1 VPQGFLEYGLSF
13 FDQDLAYEHNGS
25 RIPRDAFYAIAC
37 NPRRSVA
44 VEACAGAGKTWML
57 VSRIVRALLDGC
69 PPQDILAITFTKK
82 AAGEMRERLHEWLT
96 GFATETP
103 EKLVQQLL
111 IRGVLPADIGATDA
125 AQLQSPLLTQLA
137 QLQQT
142 VLAAGRPVQIRT
154 FHSWFA
160 ALLRTAP
167 LSVMH
172 RLGLPVDYELL
183 EDDSEAVARTWRP
196 FYTAV
201 LRDDGLHADFT
212 AAVASHGRTQTLKA
226 LTAALSRRVEFV
238 LADAQGA
245 VERALPRWDAMWPD
259 MADSSAGAG
268 AGAGDG
274 NEGATPDT
282 WLLAQSPALY
292 AASRAL
298 GKAGAKTFAAKG
310 GELERAVTAGDVA
323 GVLAALLTQK
333 LEPRK
338 FGDKLE
344 GIEAIRA
351 AQDLAMRHGQAAK
364 QHAAWLHHHRMA
376 RLTRLLLAVFADV
389 KRERGW
395 VDMNDVERAAQLML
409 SDDVLSGWVQ
419 QRLDARVRHLLI
431 DEFQDTNP
439 LQWQALQAWLSGY
452 AGAGGGG
459 PSVFLVGDPKQSIYR
474 FRRAEP
480 QVFLAAQ
487 AFVVEGLGG
496 DRLACD
502 HTRRNAPEVIT
513 LVNTAMAAAQ
523 AAGEVDGFRTH
534 TTESHDT
541 GEVLC
546 LPQIQR
552 EDGNADEDGS
562 GGEDG
567 GWRDSLTVPRVLAED
582 SQRHR
587 ECRQVAVWLERELA
601 RTGTPPK
608 EVMVLARRR
617 AVLSV
622 MQDALRDAGIAAQ
635 QPEKVDLGDAP
646 EVQDIIALLDAL
658 VSPGH
663 DLSLARALKSPLF
676 SLPDADLVEIA
687 LARKRL
693 RAAEAPDSSWFAV
706 LQQPAALPEHLRAI
720 GPTLLRWKALLD
732 RLPPHDAIDTIYQ
745 QGDVLAR
752 FAAAAPAPLRATTL
766 ARLRAVP
773 GAALQIDG
781 GRYATPYGF
790 VRALKAGGIRAPM
803 RADTEAVRL
812 LTVHGAKGLEADWVL
827 LLDTDAAAP
836 RAETMGVLVDWPGE
850 APAPVSFLFLA
861 SETDPPPSAVRAVE
875 TERHAR
881 QREELNGLYV
891 AVTRARRR
899 LVLSSS
905 EPHRSQDGSWWRRL
919 QPLCA
924 PAAVGAAGQDIAAGA
939 VGVDGVDGG
948 VVLPL
953 AEDSF
958 TMPWLP
964 HPPATPD
971 MEASEDVWTDS
982 PEAGLGPSPAA
993 DAEAGARATDAAIGL
1008 AMHRL
1013 LEWAPV
1019 WVDAPPAAAHTP
1031 AQLRAVAREFALG
1044 DKHSER
1050 AADLAARILAGEG
1063 AWAWDSRAVDW
1074 HANEVALVHAG
1085 QMHRLDRLVRRRDTG
1100 EWWVLDYKSAHAPQ
1114 DHIAL
1119 QAQLRGYRAAVQAAH
1134 PQARVRTA
1142 FLTGQGTLVLFE
1154 DNA

>member
-1 VPQGFLEYGLSF
+1 
-13 FDQDLAYEHNGS
+13 
-25 RIPRDAFYAIAC
+25 
-37 NPRRSVA
+37 
-44 VEACAGAGKTWML
+44 M
-57 VSRIVRALLDGC
+57 
-69 PPQDILAITFTKK
+69 
-82 AAGEMRERLHEWLT
+82 
-96 GFATETP
+96 
-103 EKLVQQLL
+103 
-111 IRGVLPADIGATDA
+111 
-125 AQLQSPLLTQLA
+125 
-137 QLQQT
+137 
-142 VLAAGRPVQIRT
+142 
-154 FHSWFA
+154 
-160 ALLRTAP
+160 
-167 LSVMH
+167 
-172 RLGLPVDYELL
+172 
-183 EDDSEAVARTWRP
+183 
-196 FYTAV
+196 
-201 LRDDGLHADFT
+201 
-212 AAVASHGRTQTLKA
+212 
-226 LTAALSRRVEFV
+226 
-238 LADAQGA
+238 
-245 VERALPRWDAMWPD
+245 
-259 MADSSAGAG
+259 
-268 AGAGDG
+268 
-274 NEGATPDT
+274 
-282 WLLAQSPALY
+282 Y

-298 GKAGAKTFAAKG
+298 GKASAKTFAAKG
-310 GELERAVTAGDVA
+310 GELERAVTAGEVA

-351 AQDLAMRHGQAAK
+351 AQELAMRHGQAAK
-364 QHAAWLHHHRMA
+364 QHAAWQHHHRMA

-523 AAGEVDGFRTH
+523 AAGEVDGFRPH

-552 EDGNADEDGS
+552 EDGDAEEDGS
-562 GGEDG
+562 GGGDG

-601 RTGTPPK
+601 RTGTPPNQ
-608 EVMVLARRR
+608 VMVLARRR

-676 SLPDADLVEIA
+676 GLPDADLVDIA
-687 LARKRL
+687 LVRKRL
-693 RAAEAPDSSWFAV
+693 REEKAPDSSWFAV
-706 LQQPAALPEHLRAI
+706 LQQPDRLPEHLRAI
-720 GPTLLRWKALLD
+720 GPTLLRWKDLLD
-732 RLPPHDAIDTIYQ
+732 RLPPHDAIDAIYQ

-790 VRALKAGGIRAPM
+790 VRALKAGGIRAPV

-827 LLDTDAAAP
+827 LLDTDATAP

-861 SETDPPPSAVRAVE
+861 SETDPPPSAVLAVD
-875 TERHAR
+875 TERRAR

-905 EPHRSQDGSWWRRL
+905 EPHRGQDGSWWRRL

-939 VGVDGVDGG
+939 AGADGRAA
-948 VVLPL
+948 LPL
-953 AEDSF
+953 EEGCF

-964 HPPATPD
+964 RPPVLPD
-971 MEASEDVWTDS
+971 MDAPEDVGADRAVT
-982 PEAGLGPSPAA
+982 GLAPPPAA
-993 DAEAGARATDAAIGL
+993 DGEAGARATANAIGL

-1019 WVDAPPAAAHTP
+1019 WADAPPAAAHTP
-1031 AQLRAVAREFALG
+1031 AQLRAVAREFALD

-1050 AADLAARILAGEG
+1050 AAELATRILAGEG
-1063 AWAWDSRAVDW
+1063 AWAWDSRTVDW

-1100 EWWVLDYKSAHAPQ
+1100 EWWVLDYKSAATPQ
-1114 DHIAL
+1114 EKTAL

-1154 DNA
+1154 DNNT